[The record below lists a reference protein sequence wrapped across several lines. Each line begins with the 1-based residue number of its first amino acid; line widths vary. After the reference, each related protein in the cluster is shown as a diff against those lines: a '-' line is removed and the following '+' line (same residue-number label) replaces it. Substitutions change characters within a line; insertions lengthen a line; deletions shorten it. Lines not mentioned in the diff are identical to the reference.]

1 MGGRFSKVRA
11 TPSGLR
17 CPKESKETGVLRGDT
32 NRPGS
37 RLQTDGGCFQW
48 RDSEDFP
55 EMVNLM

>member
-55 EMVNLM
+55 EM